1 MQTKW
6 FGVLTIL
13 FGGVSVDVEVPACA
27 VPLSDVFCF
36 KLGTTATEGGDATS
50 PLLACS
56 DQRSRNSFTL
66 QVRGVRFHKVMSP
79 GHRLMEVTSVV
90 FY

>member
-6 FGVLTIL
+6 FGVLTLL

-27 VPLSDVFCF
+27 VLLSDVFCF
-36 KLGTTATEGGDATS
+36 QLGTTATEGDATS
-50 PLLACS
+50 LLACS

-90 FY
+90 VY